1 MKVFY
6 FSKRNLISIGIV
18 CLLLVAFLALSFTYL
33 SKMGIASRMN
43 EPIYQ
48 GNTGKK
54 VMAITVNVDWGEEYI
69 PQMLKIFDEHK
80 AKVTFFVT
88 GVWAEK
94 HSEDLKMMAEKGHS
108 IQNHGY
114 KHVHFNSLSEQEAI
128 KQIKKAEDIIFEHTG
143 KRSEFF
149 ASPYG
154 EQNRQLMK
162 AVSSINYDLVMWSI
176 DTIDWQRPSPE
187 TITKRVINKL
197 HNDAIILMHPTEP
210 TVKALPSMLETIK
223 EEGYQLVTINN
234 IIIANDD
241 KAKDKTK
248 KANNNDKKN

>member
-1 MKVFY
+1 MRVY
-6 FSKRNLISIGIV
+6 FISKKKLIGAAAV
-18 CLLLVAFLALSFTYL
+18 LVLIFSFLGFSLVYYNES
-33 SKMGIASRMN
+33 GIASRMT

-54 VMAITVNVDWGEEYI
+54 LVAITVNVDWGEEYI
-69 PQMLKIFDEHK
+69 PSMLEQFAKHD

-94 HSEDLKMMAEKGHS
+94 NPDLLKKMAEAGHS

-114 KHVHFNSLSEQEAI
+114 KHVHFNSLSQKEAI
-128 KQIKKAEDIIFEHTG
+128 EQIKKAEEVIYNITG

-154 EQNRQLMK
+154 EQNRQLMM
-162 AVSSINYDLVMWSI
+162 AVSSINYDLIMWSI

-187 TITKRVINKL
+187 TIVKRVLNKI

-210 TVKALPSMLETIK
+210 TVQALPEMLGNIAEQ
-223 EEGYQLVTINN
+223 GYKMVTI
-234 IIIANDD
+234 D
-241 KAKDKTK
+241 KILVGQDEG
-248 KANNNDKKN
+248 KAEDEDVKKN

>member
-1 MKVFY
+1 MRVY
-6 FSKRNLISIGIV
+6 FFTKKTFISLGVIIV
-18 CLLLVAFLALSFTYL
+18 LLGTFLGLSLLYYSET
-33 SKMGIASRMN
+33 GIASRMK

-54 VMAITVNVDWGEEYI
+54 VIAITVNVDWGEEYI
-69 PQMLKIFDEHK
+69 PAMLDEFAKNEAK
-80 AKVTFFVT
+80 ATFFVT

-94 HSEDLKMMAEKGHS
+94 NPDILKKINEAGHS

-114 KHVHFNSLSEQEAI
+114 KHLHFNSLSEQEAI
-128 KQIKKAEDIIFEHTG
+128 KQIKKAEDVIYKNIG
-143 KRSEFF
+143 KRSNFF

-162 AVSSINYDLVMWSI
+162 AVSNINYDLIMWSI
-176 DTIDWQRPSPE
+176 DTIDWQRPSPG

-210 TVKALPSMLETIK
+210 TVKALPEMLSTIK
-223 EEGYQLVTINN
+223 KEGYQMVTIDKVLVT
-234 IIIANDD
+234 NDNKIKD
-241 KAKDKTK
+241 NEKAQDVKKD
-248 KANNNDKKN
+248 